1 MSIIDL
7 KMILMFVMAAV
18 PFTFAMRWRP
28 AFATRFYE
36 GMKRSDNFRKFFTLV
51 ILMVMIALE
60 FIDFQ
65 ASTAIATMM
74 HDGHLSAADAAQT
87 IGLYGALM
95 TRPYATLLAAVM
107 SLAMFS
113 YKWVDAVLTY
123 HLHDHP
129 KHFLVVAAVAMLIV
143 MVSPRYI
150 IVTEM
155 LEIVLLAA
163 YIYPDRNGNMT
174 GGGIPQSTMRDVVLA

>member
-28 AFATRFYE
+28 AFATRFFE
-36 GMKRSDNFRKFFTLV
+36 GMKRSNNFRKFFTLV

-74 HDGHLSAADAAQT
+74 HDGHLSVADAAQT

-113 YKWVDAVLTY
+113 YKWADTVLTY
-123 HLHDHP
+123 LHNHP
-129 KHFLVVAAVAMLIV
+129 KHFVVVAAVAMLIA

-163 YIYPDRNGNMT
+163 YIYPDRNGNIT
-174 GGGIPQSTMRDVVLA
+174 GGGIPQSTMRDAVLA

>member
-65 ASTAIATMM
+65 ASTAIATLM
-74 HDGHLSAADAAQT
+74 HDSHLSVADAAQT

-113 YKWVDAVLTY
+113 YKWADAVLTY
-123 HLHDHP
+123 LHDHP
-129 KHFLVVAAVAMLIV
+129 KHFLVVSPWSRLATSS
-143 MVSPRYI
+143 SPRCW
-150 IVTEM
+150 
-155 LEIVLLAA
+155 
-163 YIYPDRNGNMT
+163 R
-174 GGGIPQSTMRDVVLA
+174 

>member
-65 ASTAIATMM
+65 ASTAIATLM
-74 HDGHLSAADAAQT
+74 HDSHLSVADAAQT

-113 YKWVDAVLTY
+113 YKWADAVLT
-123 HLHDHP
+123 
-129 KHFLVVAAVAMLIV
+129 FAMLIA

-163 YIYPDRNGNMT
+163 YIYPDRNGSIT
-174 GGGIPQSTMRDVVLA
+174 RGGIPQSTMRDAVLA

>member
-1 MSIIDL
+1 
-7 KMILMFVMAAV
+7 
-18 PFTFAMRWRP
+18 
-28 AFATRFYE
+28 
-36 GMKRSDNFRKFFTLV
+36 
-51 ILMVMIALE
+51 MVMIALE

-74 HDGHLSAADAAQT
+74 HDSHLSAADAAQT

-113 YKWVDAVLTY
+113 YKWADAVLTY
-123 HLHDHP
+123 LHDHP
-129 KHFLVVAAVAMLIV
+129 KHFLVVAALAMLIA

-163 YIYPDRNGNMT
+163 YIYPDRNGSIT
-174 GGGIPQSTMRDVVLA
+174 RGGIPQSTMRDAVLA

>member
-28 AFATRFYE
+28 QFALRFHE
-36 GMKRSDNFRKFFTLV
+36 GMKRSDNFRKFFTLLV
-51 ILMVMIALE
+51 LMAMIAIE

-74 HDGHLSAADAAQT
+74 HDGQLTAADAAQT

-95 TRPYATLLAAVM
+95 TRPYATLLAAAM

-113 YKWVDAVLTY
+113 YKWADAVLTY
-123 HLHDHP
+123 LHDHP
-129 KHFLVVAAVAMLIV
+129 KHFLVVAAVAMLIAWI
-143 MVSPRYI
+143 SPRYI
-150 IVTEM
+150 IITEM

-163 YIYPDRNGNMT
+163 YLYPDRTNNIT
-174 GGGIPQSTMRDVVLA
+174 GGGIPQPTLRDVVLA

>member
-1 MSIIDL
+1 
-7 KMILMFVMAAV
+7 MILLFVMAAV
-18 PFTFAMRWRP
+18 PFTVAMRWRP
-28 AFATRFYE
+28 AFAKRFYE
-36 GMKRSDNFRKFFTLV
+36 GMKRSENFRKFFTLIV
-51 ILMVMIALE
+51 LMVMIAIE

-74 HDGHLSAADAAQT
+74 HDGHLTAANAAQT

-95 TRPYATLLAAVM
+95 TRPYATLLAALM
-107 SLAMFS
+107 SLVMFS
-113 YKWVDAVLTY
+113 YKWADTILTY
-123 HLHDHP
+123 LHDNP
-129 KHFLVVAAVAMLIV
+129 KKFLVVAGVAMLIA

-163 YIYPDRNGNMT
+163 YIYPDRIGNIT
-174 GGGIPQSTMRDVVLA
+174 GSGIPQSTMRDIVMA